1 MGLKGLTI
9 NTPPEMEAHIGA
21 QDDRTIWESIFGMDA
36 VLDVGNKLNAVLVS
50 GNQLRIY
57 DGVLAAGGAI
67 GRIPYGEYE
76 DVVIENG
83 TQGQMRNDLVVAELK
98 ANTSVEDMK
107 ITYVK
112 GTPGETAA
120 DPEYTAG
127 NTYEGETVRQ
137 YPIYRIRINGLNVE
151 GVDCLFEVM
160 PNIPAVK
167 AELVKAKGEIAELN
181 SNIESLSSTGTV
193 TKIQGLS
200 SGADAVP
207 VLIEETGWYYV
218 KAINSQNSGGCAA
231 YMLDSNNFEY
241 IGASSSPVS
250 SYVRAATAPILLKKG
265 AIIYARSIHTDNGG
279 VYRLS
284 T

>member
-1 MGLKGLTI
+1 MFFRYSHTI
-9 NTPPEMEAHIGA
+9 
-21 QDDRTIWESIFGMDA
+21 
-36 VLDVGNKLNAVLVS
+36 L
-50 GNQLRIY
+50 
-57 DGVLAAGGAI
+57 
-67 GRIPYGEYE
+67 
-76 DVVIENG
+76 
-83 TQGQMRNDLVVAELK
+83 
-98 ANTSVEDMK
+98 
-107 ITYVK
+107 
-112 GTPGETAA
+112 
-120 DPEYTAG
+120 
-127 NTYEGETVRQ
+127 
-137 YPIYRIRINGLNVE
+137 
-151 GVDCLFEVM
+151 
-160 PNIPAVK
+160 
-167 AELVKAKGEIAELN
+167 ELN